1 MDGSPGKGHLPGD
14 GQARLQESAR
24 REDGGSLGAKGSR
37 RHPERVLVPGVPP
50 LAPDQP
56 AQAPDEL
63 ALLREVADTA
73 AELLNVLE
81 DGANEVE
88 RLPFE
93 EAALEALD
101 AWRNACRA

>member
-1 MDGSPGKGHLPGD
+1 MDGSSGKRHLPRD
-14 GQARLQESAR
+14 GQTRLQKSAR
-24 REDGGSLGAKGSR
+24 REDGGSLGKKGSR
-37 RHPERVLVPGVPP
+37 RDPERVLLSVVPL
-50 LAPDQP
+50 LAPDEP
-56 AQAPDEL
+56 TQAPDEL
-63 ALLREVADTA
+63 ALLREVAGCA

-101 AWRNACRA
+101 AWRDACRA

>member
-14 GQARLQESAR
+14 GQARVQVAAR
-24 REDGGSLGAKGSR
+24 REDGGSVGAKGSR
-37 RHPERVLVPGVPP
+37 RDPERVLVPGLPP
-50 LAPDQP
+50 LALDQP
-56 AQAPDEL
+56 AQAVDEL
-63 ALLREVADTA
+63 ALLREVAGAA

-101 AWRNACRA
+101 CWRDACRA

>member
-1 MDGSPGKGHLPGD
+1 
-14 GQARLQESAR
+14 
-24 REDGGSLGAKGSR
+24 
-37 RHPERVLVPGVPP
+37 VPGVPF
-50 LAPDQP
+50 LAPDEP

-63 ALLREVADTA
+63 ALLREVAATA

-81 DGANEVE
+81 DGATEVE

-101 AWRNACRA
+101 AWRDACRA

>member
-24 REDGGSLGAKGSR
+24 REDGGSLGAQGSR
-37 RHPERVLVPGVPP
+37 RHPERVLVPGLPF
-50 LAPDQP
+50 LAPDES
-56 AQAPDEL
+56 AQAHAEL
-63 ALLREVADTA
+63 ALLREVAATA

-101 AWRNACRA
+101 AWRDACRA